1 MAGALGRAGRK
12 EEDVSALRMEV
23 ESVSAKYMELQRE
36 VEFLQRQV
44 ERMLP
49 PPSAAGKQQQG
60 VSGWT
65 SGWKKLG
72 RLGRIQVEQ
81 PVVSAAPDDIGS
93 REPRPRRRRN
103 SAS

>member
-1 MAGALGRAGRK
+1 MAGTLGRAGRK

-36 VEFLQRQV
+36 VELLQRQV

-49 PPSAAGKQQQG
+49 PSSATGKQQG

-81 PVVSAAPDDIGS
+81 PVVRAGPDEIVS
-93 REPRPRRRRN
+93 REPRRRRN